1 MNNEV
6 LIRGEDSEWFNCILI
21 LNDKFILRKVIF
33 WLVIARFY
41 IGKFNGERMS
51 RVREDKIRVI
61 EMIVF
66 PEIQWKV
73 LSRDTIQ
80 KKCDEY

>member
-1 MNNEV
+1 MNNEM
-6 LIRGEDSEWFNCILI
+6 LIRGEDSKWFNCILI

-41 IGKFNGERMS
+41 IGKFNGERMT